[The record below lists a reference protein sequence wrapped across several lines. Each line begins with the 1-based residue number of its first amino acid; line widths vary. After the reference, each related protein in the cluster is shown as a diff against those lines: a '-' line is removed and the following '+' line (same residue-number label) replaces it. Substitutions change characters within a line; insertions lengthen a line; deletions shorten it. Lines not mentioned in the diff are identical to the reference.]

1 MSGYGAEGRDAE
13 LTLSGAFA
21 EVLVDLREDLL
32 GEGVD
37 AGQEQ
42 LVVCVTAGGL
52 DCGGDG

>member
-1 MSGYGAEGRDAE
+1 MSGYGTEGREAE
-13 LTLSGAFA
+13 LTLPGAFA

-42 LVVCVTAGGL
+42 LVVCVAAGGL